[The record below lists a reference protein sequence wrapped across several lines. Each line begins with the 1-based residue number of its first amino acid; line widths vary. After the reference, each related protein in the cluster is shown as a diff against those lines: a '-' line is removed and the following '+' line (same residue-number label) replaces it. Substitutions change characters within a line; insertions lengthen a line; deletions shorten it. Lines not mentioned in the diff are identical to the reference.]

1 MTAHLVRAVRQYQ
14 TGGMSENQAVV
25 KAAEEIGVT
34 YDSAYQKYRRAAMS
48 FYAVPESRYPVYDNP
63 RLPDGDYLC
72 LGDLHAPYHD
82 AAFINEA
89 IIAAQ
94 DAGIKAAIVGG
105 DWLDMHALSA
115 WPEDFSP
122 APNVISGQKY
132 NELREFADSLPDDKR
147 AELLERIADSH
158 EDNGLQAE
166 IKSVRE
172 MLKQFAAN
180 FEQVYYVMGNHEKWL
195 IRKLEKAIGGGELSA
210 LFLGNNPAC
219 RIIPYYWTIFESG
232 GQPWR
237 ITHPNGASKGVS
249 GTKLA
254 AKYQANVI
262 MFHNHHFSIRS
273 EISGKFVGIE
283 PGHCLDEKRAHYVAV
298 RDNSADMHINGA
310 VIVKA
315 GKFRLINK
323 WC

>member
-72 LGDLHAPYHD
+72 LGDPHAPHHD
-82 AAFINEA
+82 APFINRA
-89 IIAAQ
+89 ILTAQ

-105 DWLDMHALSA
+105 DWLDNLALSA
-115 WPEDFSP
+115 WPEDFKP
-122 APNVISGQKY
+122 APNMISGQAY
-132 NELREFADSLPDDKR
+132 DRLMTIANTLTGSARQEIIDTITQATEDDS
-147 AELLERIADSH
+147 
-158 EDNGLQAE
+158 LQAE

-172 MLKQFAAN
+172 MLQAFNAN
-180 FEQVYYVMGNHEKWL
+180 FDAVYYIMGNHEQRL
-195 IRKLEKAIGGGELSA
+195 IRKLEKALGTADFSA
-210 LFLGNNPAC
+210 LFMGNNPKAHL
-219 RIIPYYWTIFESG
+219 IPYYWTTFESG

-237 ITHPNGASKGVS
+237 VTHPNGAGKGVS
-249 GTKLA
+249 GLKLA

-262 MFHNHHFSIRS
+262 MFHNHHFSVRS

-315 GKFRLINK
+315 GKFRLINR